1 LELQLNLFPRQIN
14 ARRTTLPAKKSSQVI
29 ETSFLI
35 ALSDSPIVLSVSES
49 IHDLLGFKADDF
61 LRDKVALQSRIH
73 SHDQDIADEL
83 FSSDIKQATGT
94 FNIRIRN
101 ADDRI
106 CCARG
111 QYTKAIEK
119 KDNNLTLR
127 LVLQDAKSLWKR
139 PTEKAMMANFK
150 SMMENT
156 NDYIYFKDRNHVFT
170 GASQT
175 LVAITDPSEYWTDL
189 LGKTDYDV
197 FPEAYADTYYS
208 LEKKVFA
215 GIDAA
220 HEVQETL
227 DNEGN
232 KGWVDNRKY
241 PIRDE
246 HNELIGLFGIARD
259 ITESKKLEENLFLGQ
274 ARLNEA
280 QQLTHVGSWDLDVKK
295 DELYWSDEQYRIFGL
310 EIGTKIDVTQGVS
323 VFHPDDRQK
332 VRAHVDAAIEQK
344 KGFEF
349 EHRLIRA
356 DGEERICH
364 CIGKTRL
371 DQGGEVASLYGTF
384 QDITERK
391 QSEEKLRLTEKR
403 FKTIFEEAPLGAALI
418 DSLTGDIYE
427 VNPRFA
433 EIAGRTIEEMATI
446 DWMSITHPDDV
457 QEDLDNMEALNK
469 GKIDGFNMNKRY
481 IKPDG
486 SQVWI
491 NMTIAP
497 ITVEDKKKPRHLCM
511 IEDIT
516 QRKEFENELEAY
528 RNNLKQQV
536 DARTHELKK
545 SKESL
550 ASLISNLNGMV
561 YHCENDKN
569 WTMDFVSE
577 GSIPLTGY
585 EPSEI
590 EKNNKISYNEIIH
603 PDDRERVWE
612 EVQEAIE
619 NKEPFILNYRITT
632 SDGNVKHVWEQ
643 GRGVWLDNWE
653 LDGLEGYVTDITNEV
668 ESRKDLARTQEMI
681 AHSDKLASLG
691 QLVGSVAHEFN
702 NPLFGV
708 MNLVDQLADDD
719 LADQKNDLS
728 RVAIKEC
735 QRMADM
741 IKNLQNFYKPSEG
754 IHSSIVLNNIIDDVL
769 MIIGKE
775 IKAKRITITK
785 NYDDNLVPIEVVEDQ
800 IKQVIINLLQNASD
814 AMEENEGE
822 LTLTTQQSESNIK
835 LRIQDNGA
843 GISEENIR
851 KLFDPFFTT
860 KGVKGTGLGLS
871 VSYGIIKKHGG
882 NIDVE
887 SESGK
892 GSIFTVT
899 LPIKRNLQ

>member
-1 LELQLNLFPRQIN
+1 
-14 ARRTTLPAKKSSQVI
+14 LPAKKSSQVI

-35 ALSDSPIVLSVSES
+35 ALSDSPKVLSVSES
-49 IHDLLGFKADDF
+49 IHDLLGFEADDF
-61 LRDKVALQSRIH
+61 LSGKVTLQSRIH
-73 SHDQDIADEL
+73 SHDQDIEDEL
-83 FSSDIKQATGT
+83 FSSDIKQATVT
-94 FNIRIRN
+94 FNIRLRN
-101 ADDRI
+101 AEGRI

-175 LVAITDPSEYWTDL
+175 LVAITDPSEHWTDL
-189 LGKTDYDV
+189 IGKTDYDV

-208 LEKKVFA
+208 LEKAVFA
-215 GIDAA
+215 GIDVA

-227 DNEGN
+227 DNGGN

-246 HNELIGLFGIARD
+246 HNVIIGLFGIARD
-259 ITESKKLEENLFLGQ
+259 ITDKKIAEENL
-274 ARLNEA
+274 RL
-280 QQLTHVGSWDLDVKK
+280 S
-295 DELYWSDEQYRIFGL
+295 
-310 EIGTKIDVTQGVS
+310 
-323 VFHPDDRQK
+323 
-332 VRAHVDAAIEQK
+332 
-344 KGFEF
+344 
-349 EHRLIRA
+349 
-356 DGEERICH
+356 
-364 CIGKTRL
+364 
-371 DQGGEVASLYGTF
+371 
-384 QDITERK
+384 
-391 QSEEKLRLTEKR
+391 EKR

-433 EIAGRTIEEMATI
+433 EIAGRTIEEMATV

-457 QEDLDNMEALNK
+457 QEDLDNMADLNA
-469 GKIDGFNMNKRY
+469 GKSTGFNMNKRY

-497 ITVEDKKKPRHLCM
+497 ITVEDKTKPRHLCM

-516 QRKEFENELEAY
+516 QRKNFENELEAY
-528 RNNLKQQV
+528 RSNLKRQV
-536 DARTHELKK
+536 DARTYELKK

-550 ASLISNLNGMV
+550 DSLISNLNGMV
-561 YHCENDKN
+561 YHCKNDKN
-569 WTMDFVSE
+569 WTMDFVSD

-619 NKEPFILNYRITT
+619 KKEPFIINYRITT

-643 GRGVWLDNWE
+643 GRGIWLDNLE
-653 LDGLEGYVTDITNEV
+653 LDGLEGYITDITNEV
-668 ESRKDLARTQEMI
+668 ESREDLARTRELM

-708 MNLVDQLADDD
+708 MNLVDQLSDDD
-719 LADQKNDLS
+719 LASQRSDLS
-728 RVAIKEC
+728 RVAKKEC

-754 IHSSIVLNNIIDDVL
+754 ISSPVEINKTFDDVL

-775 IKAKRITITK
+775 IMGRRIQITK
-785 NYDDNLVPIEVVEDQ
+785 DYDDNLVLVEAVEDQ
-800 IKQVIINLLQNASD
+800 IKQVIINLLQNASE
-814 AMEENEGE
+814 AMAENGGE

-835 LRIQDNGA
+835 LRVQDTGV
-843 GISEENIR
+843 GVPEEDIN
-851 KLFDPFFTT
+851 KVFDPFFTS

-871 VSYGIIKKHGG
+871 VSYGIVKKHGG
-882 NIDVE
+882 NIEVK
-887 SESGK
+887 SELGK
-892 GSIFTVT
+892 GSIFTMT
-899 LPIKRNLQ
+899 LPINRNFQ